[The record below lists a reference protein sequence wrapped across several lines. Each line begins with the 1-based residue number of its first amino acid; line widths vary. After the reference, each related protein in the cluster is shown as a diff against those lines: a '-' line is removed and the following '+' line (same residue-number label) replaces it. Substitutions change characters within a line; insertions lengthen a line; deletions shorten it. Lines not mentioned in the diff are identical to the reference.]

1 MNSKMRKFTL
11 FTALLWLINFSA
23 FSQITDGES
32 KLKKVETDTVA
43 SWKKGG
49 VSSLNMAQTSLVNWA
64 AGGQNSVSLNGLLSL
79 FAIYTDEKNSWENTL
94 DLGYGLLKQSGY
106 KGIMKTDD
114 RIDFTSK
121 YGRKAFKDFYYAG
134 LLNFRTQFAEGYNYP
149 NDSVKISDF
158 LAPAYLLGAV
168 GLNYIPN
175 QYFNAFIS
183 PLTGKFTFVNDPVL
197 SEMGAFGVEP
207 GKRSKAELGGY
218 VRLGFVKNDFKEGF
232 FKNFTVAS
240 KLDLFSNYL
249 KNPQYID
256 VNWENIIGMK
266 VNDFISVSINT
277 HLIYDYDIKFDSNG
291 DGDLTGEKARVQ
303 FKEILGIGFMYK
315 F

>member
-1 MNSKMRKFTL
+1 MKKIILLLGLL
-11 FTALLWLINFSA
+11 FLVQITTT
-23 FSQITDGES
+23 SQVTDGEA
-32 KLKKVETDTVA
+32 KLKKLETDTIA

-49 VSSLNMAQTSLVNWA
+49 ISNLNLAQTSLVNWA
-64 AGGQNSVSLNGLLSL
+64 AGGNNSVAVNGLLSL
-79 FAIYTDEKNSWENTL
+79 FGTYTDEVNVWENTL
-94 DLGYGLLKQSGY
+94 DLGYGLLKQTGY
-106 KGIMKTDD
+106 GLMKTDD

-134 LLNFRTQFAEGYNYP
+134 LVNFRTQFSPGYNYP

-158 LAPAYLLGAV
+158 LAPGYLLTAV

-175 QYFNAFIS
+175 PYFNAFFS
-183 PLTGKFTFVNDPVL
+183 PLTSKLTFVNDEFL
-197 SEMGAFGVEP
+197 SNQGAFGVEP
-207 GKRSKAELGGY
+207 GKLLKSELGGY
-218 VRLGFVKNDFKEGF
+218 IRLGFAKNDFNEGV
-232 FKNFTVAS
+232 FKNISIAS

-266 VNDFISVSINT
+266 VNEFITVSLNT
-277 HLIYDYDIKFDSNG
+277 HLIYDYDIKFDSDG
-291 DGDLTGEKARVQ
+291 DGDLTGERARIQ
-303 FKEILGIGFMYK
+303 FKEILGIGLMYK